1 MQTEGWH
8 ADSKTGLAC
17 RQYIRAGTCHCVRKE
32 VLITFGTYVFVSD
45 HPPIIAAYR
54 SQKYPSLHTAI
65 YSLIHNHRYIRC
77 NIQSHTQPSLHT
89 LQYTVSYTTIA
100 AYATIYSLIHN
111 HRYIRY
117 NIQSHTQPIYRSQK
131 QIRFHRHHFSVH
143 NQIHPI
149 LTRLWDWCVGLTCW
163 TGVLVWRV
171 GLAVGLACWTGYG
184 TDMLD

>member
-1 MQTEGWH
+1 MQTVYQGWNVSLR
-8 ADSKTGLAC
+8 AQRGID
-17 RQYIRAGTCHCVRKE
+17 YIWHLCVCVGPPAYHCCIQVSE
-32 VLITFGTYVFVSD
+32 V
-45 HPPIIAAYR
+45 PIAAY
-54 SQKYPSLHTAI
+54 
-65 YSLIHNHRYIRC
+65 C